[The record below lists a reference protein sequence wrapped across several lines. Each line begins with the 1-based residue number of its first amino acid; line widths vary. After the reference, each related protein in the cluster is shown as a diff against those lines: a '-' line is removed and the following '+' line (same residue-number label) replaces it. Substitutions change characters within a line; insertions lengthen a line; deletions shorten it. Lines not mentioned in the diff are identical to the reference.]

1 MSKST
6 LKSNP
11 VRNNFSNGAKTKTD
25 PPPRLASGDAG
36 AWLIYVIAGKEQ
48 SIVSAECDR
57 LLERLIEPQH
67 RALALFS
74 ADPKQVAVADVMDEL
89 RTLPFLAARRV
100 VVVKGADEFI
110 SKNRQLLE
118 NYFDNPCPTGVL
130 ILTVS
135 SWPAGTK
142 LAKKLPKVGKLIS
155 IAQPKPWQ
163 LPDRLIRY
171 ASDAHSKK
179 LTQDAAELLV
189 ELTGD
194 DLGRLYSEVD
204 KLALFADSEKTIT
217 PQHVEQ
223 LIGHNRIFGAFA
235 VIDACLAGD
244 SAQAVGR
251 LRNMFAEDKSAEY
264 TVVGAFA
271 FHFRRL
277 FNAKV
282 LFEKGVQPAEIAT
295 KLRIWG
301 NKEGFFAQLR
311 RMSLRQIGDT
321 IDALAQI
328 DYEIKTGQTKAQVA
342 IEKLV
347 LKLTCPRVSRREA
360 GRRPI
365 NQSP

>member
-1 MSKST
+1 MSKDT
-6 LKSNP
+6 L
-11 VRNNFSNGAKTKTD
+11 RTKTKAD

-48 SIVSAECDR
+48 SLVSAECDK
-57 LLERLIEPQH
+57 LLERLIEPQQ
-67 RALALFS
+67 RAVALFS

-89 RTLPFLAARRV
+89 RTLPFLAERRV
-100 VVVKGADEFI
+100 VVVKDADKFI
-110 SKNRQLLE
+110 SENRQLLE
-118 NYFDNPCPTGVL
+118 NYFDKPCPTGIL

-135 SWPAGTK
+135 SWSAGTR
-142 LAKKLPKVGKLIS
+142 LAKKLQKVGKLIS
-155 IAQPKPWQ
+155 VAQPRPWQ
-163 LPDRLIRY
+163 LPDRLIKY
-171 ASDAHSKK
+171 AFDAHNKE
-179 LTQDAAELLV
+179 LPHDAAELLV

-194 DLGRLYSEVD
+194 ELGRLYSEVD
-204 KLALFADSEKTIT
+204 KLAIFAGPAPASPDASRGGGEKTIT

-244 SAQAVGR
+244 STQAVDR
-251 LRNMFAEDKSAEY
+251 LRNMFAEDRSAEY

-282 LFEKGVQPAEIAT
+282 LFEKGAQPSEVAT

-311 RMSLRQIGDT
+311 RMSLQQIGDT
-321 IDALAQI
+321 LQQLAQI
-328 DYEIKTGQTKAQVA
+328 DYAIKTGQSKAQVE
-342 IEKLV
+342 IEKLA
-347 LKLTCPRVSRREA
+347 LKLTASSDRC
-360 GRRPI
+360 
-365 NQSP
+365 

>member
-1 MSKST
+1 MSKDT
-6 LKSNP
+6 L
-11 VRNNFSNGAKTKTD
+11 RTKTK
-25 PPPRLASGDAG
+25 AE
-36 AWLIYVIAGKEQ
+36 LIYVIAGKEQ
-48 SIVSAECDR
+48 SLVSAECDK
-57 LLERLIEPQH
+57 LLERLIEPQQ
-67 RALALFS
+67 RAVALFS

-89 RTLPFLAARRV
+89 RTLPFLAERRV

-135 SWPAGTK
+135 SWPTGTK

-155 IAQPKPWQ
+155 VAQPRPWQ
-163 LPDRLIRY
+163 LPDRLIKY
-171 ASDAHSKK
+171 AFDAHNKE
-179 LTQDAAELLV
+179 LPHDAAELLV

-194 DLGRLYSEVD
+194 ELGRLYSEVD
-204 KLALFADSEKTIT
+204 KLAIFADSPAPASPDASRGGGEKTIT

-244 SAQAVGR
+244 STQAVDR
-251 LRNMFAEDKSAEY
+251 LRNMFAEDRSAEY

-282 LFEKGVQPAEIAT
+282 LFEKGAQPSEVAA

-311 RMSLRQIGDT
+311 RMSLQQIGDT
-321 IDALAQI
+321 LQQLAQI
-328 DYEIKTGQTKAQVA
+328 DYAIKTGQSKAQVE
-342 IEKLV
+342 IEKLA
-347 LKLTCPRVSRREA
+347 LKLTASSDRC
-360 GRRPI
+360 
-365 NQSP
+365 

>member
-1 MSKST
+1 MSKDT
-6 LKSNP
+6 L
-11 VRNNFSNGAKTKTD
+11 RTKTKAD

-48 SIVSAECDR
+48 SLVSAECDK
-57 LLERLIEPQH
+57 LLERLIEPQQ
-67 RALALFS
+67 RAVALFS

-89 RTLPFLAARRV
+89 RTLPFLAERRV
-100 VVVKGADEFI
+100 VVVKGADKFI
-110 SKNRQLLE
+110 SENRQLLE

-135 SWPAGTK
+135 SWSAGTR

-155 IAQPKPWQ
+155 IAQPRPWQ
-163 LPDRLIRY
+163 LPDRLIKY
-171 ASDAHSKK
+171 ASDAHNKK
-179 LTQDAAELLV
+179 LARDAAELLV

-194 DLGRLYSEVD
+194 ELGRLYSEVD
-204 KLALFADSEKTIT
+204 KLALFANSEKTIT

-223 LIGHNRIFGAFA
+223 LIGHNRIFSAFA

-244 SAQAVGR
+244 SAQAVDR
-251 LRNMFAEDKSAEY
+251 LRNMFAEDRSAEY

-282 LFEKGVQPAEIAT
+282 LFEKGAQPSEVAT

-311 RMSLRQIGDT
+311 RMSLQQIGDT
-321 IDALAQI
+321 LQQLAQI
-328 DYEIKTGQTKAQVA
+328 DYAIKTGQSKAQVE
-342 IEKLV
+342 IEKLA
-347 LKLTCPRVSRREA
+347 LKLTA
-360 GRRPI
+360 GP
-365 NQSP
+365 

>member
-6 LKSNP
+6 LRSK
-11 VRNNFSNGAKTKTD
+11 AKAD

-36 AWLIYVIAGKEQ
+36 VWLIYVIAGKEQ
-48 SIVSAECDR
+48 SLVSAECDK
-57 LLERLIEPQH
+57 LLERLIEPQQ
-67 RALALFS
+67 RAVALFS

-89 RTLPFLAARRV
+89 RTLPFLAERRV
-100 VVVKGADEFI
+100 VVVKDADKFI
-110 SKNRQLLE
+110 SENRQLLE

-135 SWPAGTK
+135 SWPAGTR
-142 LAKKLPKVGKLIS
+142 LAKKLQKVGKLIS
-155 IAQPKPWQ
+155 VAQPRPWQ
-163 LPDRLIRY
+163 LPDRLIKY
-171 ASDAHSKK
+171 AFDAHNKE
-179 LTQDAAELLV
+179 LPHDAAELLV

-194 DLGRLYSEVD
+194 ELGRLYSEVD
-204 KLALFADSEKTIT
+204 KLALFADSEETIT

-244 SAQAVGR
+244 SAQAVDR
-251 LRNMFAEDKSAEY
+251 LRNMFAEDRSAEY

-277 FNAKV
+277 FNAKM
-282 LFEKGVQPAEIAT
+282 LFEKGAQPSEVAT

-311 RMSLRQIGDT
+311 RMSLQQIGDT
-321 IDALAQI
+321 LQQLAQI
-328 DYEIKTGQTKAQVA
+328 DYAIKTGQSKAQVE
-342 IEKLV
+342 IEKLA
-347 LKLTCPRVSRREA
+347 LKLTA
-360 GRRPI
+360 
-365 NQSP
+365 SP